1 MSIAH
6 LKFEKISFV
15 IYPSPV
21 YMRGC
26 QQDVLNILYLT
37 GTECRFAL
45 LEIERQYQYLQYLV
59 KAEYTN
65 E

>member
-45 LEIERQYQYLQYLV
+45 LQIER
-59 KAEYTN
+59 
-65 E
+65 